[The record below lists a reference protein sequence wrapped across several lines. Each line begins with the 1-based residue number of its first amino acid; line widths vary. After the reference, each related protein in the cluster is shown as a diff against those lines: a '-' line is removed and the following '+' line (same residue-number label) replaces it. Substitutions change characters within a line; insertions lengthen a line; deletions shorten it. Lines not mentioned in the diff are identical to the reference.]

1 MKLRHNGYEINYDVA
16 GSGPPLVLI
25 HGVGSSLRSWDHV
38 VERLGDDYRVL
49 RYDTLGHGDSEK
61 PDGPYALDDYV
72 SESLALLDAEGIE
85 SANII
90 GSSFGGM
97 IAQAFAITHPQRV
110 ATVALLSAVAAR
122 TPEQRAAVIERA
134 DQLAAGGAER
144 TVGAA
149 LERWY
154 TPEFRAKHQDLL
166 AQQAERVKS
175 NDPMG
180 YAAAYRV
187 FAESD
192 LDQELSQI
200 RAPTLIVT
208 GEHDVGSTPE
218 MARLMHERIPGSR
231 LEILPVLRHGILVEA
246 PDVVAD
252 LLRDFLVQNAAAPL
266 PARAV
271 FIRATSTANNRL
283 LAAR

>member
-1 MKLRHNGYEINYDVA
+1 MRMRHNGYEINYDVE

-38 VERLGDDYRVL
+38 VDRLRDAYRIL
-49 RYDTLGHGDSEK
+49 RYDTLGHGNSEK

-72 SESLALLDAEGIE
+72 SELLALLDAEGIE
-85 SANII
+85 RANIV

-97 IAQAFAITHPQRV
+97 IAQAFAIAHPERV
-110 ATVALLSAVAAR
+110 ATVAFLSAVAAR
-122 TPEQRAAVIERA
+122 TPEQREAVIERA

-144 TVGAA
+144 TIGAA

-154 TPEFRAKHQDLL
+154 TPEFRAEHPDLL
-166 AQQAERVKS
+166 AEQAARVTA
-175 NDPMG
+175 NDPNG

-200 RAPTLIVT
+200 RVPTLIVT
-208 GEHDVGSTPE
+208 GEYDVGSTPE
-218 MARLMHERIPGSR
+218 MARLMHDRIAGSR
-231 LEILPVLRHGILVEA
+231 LEILPGLRHGILVEA
-246 PDVVAD
+246 PDAVAD
-252 LLRDFLVQNAAAPL
+252 LLRDFLSGNEAARPL
-266 PARAV
+266 PVRS
-271 FIRATSTANNRL
+271 RSS
-283 LAAR
+283 